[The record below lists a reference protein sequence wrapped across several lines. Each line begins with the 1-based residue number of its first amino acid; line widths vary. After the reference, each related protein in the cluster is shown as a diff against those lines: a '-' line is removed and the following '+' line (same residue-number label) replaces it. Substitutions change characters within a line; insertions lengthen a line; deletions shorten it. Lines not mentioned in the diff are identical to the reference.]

1 MHSILS
7 TEADPLA
14 ACVGW
19 DWGFQSHAIA
29 LRASDSQE
37 VLNESLPATPEA
49 IHRWLDATEQRFG
62 GRTVAVALEGS
73 RGPAFT
79 QLLERPWIRI
89 YGVHPSTS
97 SCMRSAFSPSGA
109 KDDKPDALV
118 LLDLVERHGEKLRRV
133 VALDSATARV
143 EQLVELRRDFVD
155 RRTQVSNQLDGLLK
169 KYFPQALELTGAHL
183 YSDLALEFLK
193 RWPCLEDLKVSRP
206 ATLKRFYHQ
215 HNVRSQESVEQR
227 LKLVMEAKLV
237 TVDQQRTGIWK
248 MELAC
253 LVAQMRV
260 LMEHIGRVEKE
271 IAAAMKEH
279 PDADLFTELPGAG
292 QVFAPRLLAAFGTDR
307 GRYESAENLQMLAGV
322 APVMERSGKSKRVR
336 WRWQAPRFL
345 RQTFV
350 EWARCTVKAS
360 AWAGAYYEEQKARG
374 KGNWGIYRSLAFKWI
389 RILWKC
395 WQTRR
400 PYNETEYLTQLA
412 RKGSSLVAGLK
423 AKEVAV

>member
-1 MHSILS
+1 MHSIPS
-7 TEADPLA
+7 AEANPLA

-29 LRASDSQE
+29 LRACGSQE

-49 IHRWLDATEQRFG
+49 IHRWLDAAEQRFG
-62 GRTVAVALEGS
+62 GRTVAVALEGTK
-73 RGPAFT
+73 GPAFT
-79 QLLERPWIRI
+79 QLLQRPWIRI
-89 YGVHPSTS
+89 YGVHPTTST
-97 SCMRSAFSPSGA
+97 CMRNAFCPSGA
-109 KDDKPDALV
+109 KDDMPDARV
-118 LLDLVERHGEKLRRV
+118 LLELVECNREKLRQV
-133 VALDSATARV
+133 VPLDAATARV

-183 YSDLALEFLK
+183 YSDLALDFLT

-227 LKLVMEAKLV
+227 LKLVAEAKFV

-253 LVAQMRV
+253 LVSQIEV
-260 LMEHIGRVEKE
+260 LMEHLGRVEKE
-271 IAAAMKEH
+271 IVAAVKEH

-292 QVFAPRLLAAFGTDR
+292 PVFGPRLLAAFGTDR
-307 GRYESAENLQMLAGV
+307 GRYESAESLQKMAGV

-336 WRWQAPRFL
+336 WRWQASRFL

-350 EWARCTVKAS
+350 EWARCTVSAS
-360 AWAGAYYEEQKARG
+360 AWAGAYYEEQRARG
-374 KGNWGIYRSLAFKWI
+374 KGRWGIYRSLAYKWI

-395 WQTRR
+395 WQTRK
-400 PYNETEYLTQLA
+400 PYNEAEYLTQLA
-412 RKGSSLVAGLK
+412 RKGSLLAERLK
-423 AKEVAV
+423 TKPAS